1 MGRESLTLNSLVRS
15 FILLLTISR
24 RQIIGGGGESE
35 SVGVGTLIM

>member
-24 RQIIGGGGESE
+24 RQIIGGGGGE
-35 SVGVGTLIM
+35 SVCVGTLIV